1 MIHIAAIYYHTGL
14 KMVNVPW
21 SESPRKKY
29 VNPNEVTKGI
39 NLINTLRG
47 DYNISSMLV
56 ITPVS
61 R

>member
-1 MIHIAAIYYHTGL
+1 
-14 KMVNVPW
+14 MVNVPW

>member
-1 MIHIAAIYYHTGL
+1 
-14 KMVNVPW
+14 MVNVPR

-29 VNPNEVTKGI
+29 VNPNEVNEGI
-39 NLINTLRG
+39 NLINTLSG

-61 R
+61 RKPHAINQSLRHYLH